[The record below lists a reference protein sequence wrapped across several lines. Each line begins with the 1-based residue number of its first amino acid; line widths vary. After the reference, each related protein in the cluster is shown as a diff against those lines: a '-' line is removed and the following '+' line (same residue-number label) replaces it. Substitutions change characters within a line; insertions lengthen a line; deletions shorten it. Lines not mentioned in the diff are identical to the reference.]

1 MYLFSGASNILA
13 LTGAGT
19 VHKFQTTTLEADH
32 PPMSDA
38 SNKVA
43 TTGWVTSLITG
54 TPMWPTVS
62 KWGVDPTLAITVSSG
77 TVTIPSGGACN
88 ISVSTSPIA
97 VNASSTEHVWVRYS
111 DCQVVV
117 STLPVD
123 PAYGVLIAYVYT
135 NATTIYEIVNMA
147 SFGGYASNVS
157 PFLQGDPKVPHPPV
171 GDNDN
176 SIPSTK
182 WVNDAI
188 LNFMSNGT
196 TLAGLPQ
203 VVDKGG
209 LKVNVTT
216 GTVPKPGSNPCA
228 ISPLPTDLAVNASS
242 TEYIW
247 VRYSDCQVVASTA
260 NPNPTLG
267 RLLATVITSPT
278 AIISIT
284 QATTNNS
291 GNTWMTGSYGVGF
304 GGYLI
309 YQPTEVTP

>member
-1 MYLFSGASNILA
+1 MSYLFNSASNVLA
-13 LTGAGT
+13 QTGPGT

-32 PPMSDA
+32 PAVGDS

-43 TTGWVTSLITG
+43 TTGWVTSLIAG
-54 TPMWPTVS
+54 VPMWPTVS
-62 KWGVDPTLAITVSSG
+62 KWGSDPTLAITVSDG
-77 TVTIPSGGACN
+77 TVSIPTGGSCN
-88 ISVSTSPIA
+88 IRASHSPIA
-97 VNASSTEHVWVRYS
+97 VNASSQEHVWIRYS

-147 SFGGYASNVS
+147 SFGGYAQNLS
-157 PFLQGDPKVPHPPV
+157 PFLQGDPRAPHPPV

-176 SIPSTK
+176 SIPTTK
-182 WVNDAI
+182 WVNDSI
-188 LNFMSNGT
+188 LNFLSNGT

-209 LKVNVTT
+209 LKVNVTA
-216 GTVPKPGSNPCA
+216 GSVPKPGSNPCA

-247 VRYSDCQVVASTA
+247 VRYQDCQVVASTA
-260 NPNPTLG
+260 STNPQLG
-267 RLLATVITSPT
+267 RLLATVVTSAT

-284 QATTNNS
+284 QATTNDT
-291 GNTWMTGSYGVGF
+291 GNTWMTAHYGVGF
-304 GGYLI
+304 GGYLV
-309 YQPTEVTP
+309 YQPVR

>member
-1 MYLFSGASNILA
+1 MSYLFNSASNILG
-13 LTGAGT
+13 LTGPGT

-32 PPMSDA
+32 PPVGDA

-43 TTGWVTSLITG
+43 TTGWVTSLIAG
-54 TPMWPTVS
+54 VPMWPTVS
-62 KWGVDPTLAITVSSG
+62 KWGNDPTLAITVSDG
-77 TVTIPSGGACN
+77 TVSIPTGGVCN
-88 ISVSTSPIA
+88 IKASYSPIA
-97 VNASSTEHVWVRYS
+97 VNASSQEHVWIRYS

-147 SFGGYASNVS
+147 SFGGYAQNLS
-157 PFLQGDPKVPHPPV
+157 PFLQGAPRAPHPPV

-176 SIPSTK
+176 TIPTTK
-182 WVNDAI
+182 WVNDSI
-188 LNFMSNGT
+188 LNFLSNGT

-209 LKVNVTT
+209 LKVNVTV
-216 GTVPKPGSNPCA
+216 GSVPKPGANPCA

-247 VRYSDCQVVASTA
+247 VRYQDCQVVASTA

-267 RLLATVITSPT
+267 RLLATVVTSAA

-284 QATTNNS
+284 QATTNS
-291 GNTWMTGSYGVGF
+291 TGNTWMTAHYGVGF
-304 GGYLI
+304 GGYLV
-309 YQPTEVTP
+309 YNP

>member
-1 MYLFSGASNILA
+1 MTYLFSGADNILS
-13 LTGAGT
+13 LTGPGT
-19 VHKFQTTTLEADH
+19 VHKFQSTTLEADH
-32 PPMSDA
+32 PPVGDA

-62 KWGVDPTLAITVSSG
+62 KWGSDPTLSITVSDG
-77 TVTIPSGGACN
+77 TVTIPTGGSCN
-88 ISVSTSPIA
+88 IRSSTTPIA
-97 VNASSTEHVWVRYS
+97 VNASSTENVWIRYS

-117 STLPVD
+117 STNAVD
-123 PAYGVLIAYVYT
+123 PRYGVQIAYVYT
-135 NATTIYEIVNMA
+135 NATTIYEIVNLA
-147 SFGGYASNVS
+147 SFGGYASSVS
-157 PFLQGDPKVPHPPV
+157 PFLQGDPRAPHPPV

-176 SIPSTK
+176 SIPTTK

-188 LNFMSNGT
+188 LNFLSNGT
-196 TLAGLPQ
+196 TIAGLPQ

-209 LKVNVTT
+209 LKINVTA
-216 GTVPKPGSNPCA
+216 GSVPKPGSNPCA
-228 ISPLPTDLAVNASS
+228 ISPLPTDLAVNGSS

-247 VRYSDCQVVASTA
+247 VRYVDCQVVASTSM
-260 NPNPTLG
+260 PNSTLG

-284 QATTNNS
+284 QATDNATNKTWIT
-291 GNTWMTGSYGVGF
+291 GNYGVGF

-309 YQPTEVTP
+309 YQP